1 MVIDT
6 KTVGITFGSLRMGQI
21 TSPEIDAFLTELRRQ
36 ELAASTIAS
45 YKGDLSAFAGW
56 FVRTTGEVFTPQTVT
71 PSDVLD
77 HKSYLRTVQRRQAAT
92 VNRRQAALRKFFLW
106 ARATGRITDLP
117 TLEVK
122 SVPTGSRA
130 PKSWAKRE
138 ADRLIRAVEQSANT
152 RDLAVLL
159 TLRHTGVRV
168 GELCALRIPDL
179 SILDRKGS
187 MLVRSGKRD
196 KDRTIPLNND
206 VRLALRAYLAKRPAA
221 TDDHVFI
228 GQRGEALQPEAVQ
241 LIVRKYARQAGLAE
255 VTPHI
260 LRHTFAKQVL
270 DAGANLTTV
279 SRLLGHERLDTTA
292 IYTQPTARDLVEAVQ
307 RLERQDAE

>member
-1 MVIDT
+1 MRQCT
-6 KTVGITFGSLRMGQI
+6 C
-21 TSPEIDAFLTELRRQ
+21 PEIAAFLTELRR
-36 ELAASTIAS
+36 EDLAVSTIAS
-45 YKGDLSAFAGW
+45 YERDLVAFATW
-56 FVRTTGEVFTPQTVT
+56 FEGTTSEAFAPQAVT
-71 PSDVLD
+71 PSDVRD
-77 HKSYLRTVQRRQAAT
+77 HKSYLRTVRRRQAAT
-92 VNRRQAALRKFFLW
+92 VNRRLAALRKFFLW
-106 ARATGRITDLP
+106 ARVTGRITDLP

-122 SVPTGSRA
+122 SVPTGSRT
-130 PKSWAKRE
+130 PKSLAKRE
-138 ADRLIRAVEQSANT
+138 ADRLIRTVEQSGNT

-168 GELCALRIPDL
+168 GELCALRLADL
-179 SILDRKGS
+179 TILDRKGS
-187 MLVRSGKRD
+187 MLVRSGKGD
-196 KDRTIPLNND
+196 KDRTVPLNND
-206 VRLALRAYLAKRPAA
+206 VRVALRAYFARRPAA

-241 LIVRKYARQAGLAE
+241 LIVRKYARRAGLAE

-270 DAGANLTTV
+270 DAGADLTTV

-307 RLERQDAE
+307 RLERHDAE